1 MSRKN
6 SAKQEI
12 DWARLY
18 QVCVGMVGIRPD
30 DFWHMSLNE
39 VYLAIDGFKEFN
51 GVQDEGPLTTDELDK
66 LMELNPD

>member
-6 SAKQEI
+6 SSEQEI

-30 DFWHMSLNE
+30 YFWQMSLNE
-39 VYLAIDGFKEFN
+39 AYLAIDGFKEFN
-51 GVQDEGPLTTDELDK
+51 GVQDKAPLTSDELGK
-66 LMELNPD
+66 LMELHPD